1 MIVRGTFRCMDV
13 TSHLLP
19 SRRQFAGD
27 DIIFTL
33 NGRAQKRAAEGAQ
46 VINATIGALYDDAG
60 TLVVLETVMG
70 QWQQLTSGEVA
81 PYAPIGGDPAYLLNL
96 VQRHWPSLTSIGVGV
111 ASPGG
116 SGALALTLKNL
127 LEGGNTVLTAAPY
140 WGPYSTLA
148 AEVGMTL
155 ATVPYPDVNTGIDIG
170 AWEAACRDILD
181 AQGRLLVWLNDPC
194 HNPTG
199 RSFSPADRA
208 ALMEMLRDVSSQ
220 GPVTLILDLAYLDYA
235 RDPQQVRAALDD
247 YAAFGAEGH
256 VLVGACLSLS
266 KAYTLYGARAGALVF
281 PWTTDAALHG
291 ALITSCRGT
300 WSNCARAPMSV
311 LNRISRDAALQAQLE
326 QEHAHWRTLLAVRAA
341 ALDTAL
347 KAQGLPG
354 CAYDGG
360 FFVTLDGGSDPAA
373 TCERLQAHDVFVI
386 PLPEGLRVGICAMR
400 AADAERFAVAY
411 ASSR

>member
-1 MIVRGTFRCMDV
+1 MNATA
-13 TSHLLP
+13 HLLP
-19 SRRQFAGD
+19 GRRDFAGD
-27 DIIFTL
+27 DLIFTL
-33 NGRAQKRAAEGAQ
+33 NGRAQKRAAEGAA

-60 TLVVLETVMG
+60 TFVVLDTVME
-70 QWQQLTSGEVA
+70 QWRQLTSAEIA
-81 PYAPIGGDPAYLLNL
+81 PYAPIGGDQTYLLNL
-96 VQRHWPSLTSIGVGV
+96 VQRHWPALTNVGVGV
-111 ASPGG
+111 ATPGG

-127 LEGGNTVLTAAPY
+127 LDRGDTVLTAAPY

-155 ATVPYPDVNTGIDIG
+155 ATVPYPTVDAGIDIG

-199 RSFSPADRA
+199 RSLSKADRT
-208 ALMEMLRDVSSQ
+208 ALMDVLRDVSSQ

-235 RDPQQVRAALDD
+235 RDPQQVREALDD
-247 YAAFGAEGH
+247 YAAFGAEGS

-281 PWTTDAALHG
+281 PWANDAALQA

-300 WSNCARAPMSV
+300 WSNCARGPMSV
-311 LNRISRDAALQAQLE
+311 LNRIAKDPALQATLE
-326 QEHAHWRTLLAVRAA
+326 REHAHWRTVISQRAA
-341 ALDTAL
+341 ALDAAL
-347 KAQGLPG
+347 RAHGLPG

-360 FFVTLDGGSDPAA
+360 FFVTLDGGADPFA
-373 TCERLQAHDVFVI
+373 TCERMQARDVFVI
-386 PLPEGLRVGICAMR
+386 PMPEGLRVGICAMR
-400 AADAERFAVAY
+400 EADAARFAVAY
-411 ASSR
+411 SGSL

>member
-1 MIVRGTFRCMDV
+1 MDV
-13 TSHLLP
+13 SAHLLP
-19 SRRQFAGD
+19 TRRGFAGD
-27 DIIFTL
+27 DLIFTL
-33 NGRAQKRAAEGAQ
+33 NARAQKRAAEGAA

-60 TLVVLETVMG
+60 KLVVLDTVMG
-70 QWQQLTSGEVA
+70 QWQQLTSAEVA
-81 PYAPIGGDPAYLLNL
+81 PYAPIGGDQTYLLNL
-96 VQRHWPSLTSIGVGV
+96 TQRHWPTLTSIGVGV
-111 ASPGG
+111 ATPGG

-127 LEGGNTVLTAAPY
+127 LDRGHTVLTAAPY
-140 WGPYSTLA
+140 WGPYATLA

-155 ATVPYPDVNTGIDIG
+155 ATVPYPDVETGIDIG

-199 RSFSPADRA
+199 RSFSAADRA

-220 GPVTLILDLAYLDYA
+220 GPVTLILDFAYLDYA
-235 RDPQQVRAALDD
+235 RDPQQVREALDD
-247 YAAFGAEGH
+247 YAAFGAEGR

-300 WSNCARAPMSV
+300 WSNCARGPMSV
-311 LNRISRDAALQAQLE
+311 LNRISKDPALQAKLE
-326 QEHAHWRTLLAVRAA
+326 AEHAQWRTLLAARATALDA
-341 ALDTAL
+341 ALR
-347 KAQGLPG
+347 AQGLPG

-360 FFVTLDGGSDPAA
+360 FFVTLDGGADPFA

-386 PLPEGLRVGICAMR
+386 PLPEGLRVGICAMK
-400 AADAERFAVAY
+400 AADAARFAEAY
-411 ASSR
+411 RASL

>member
-1 MIVRGTFRCMDV
+1 MDV

-60 TLVVLETVMG
+60 KLVVLETVMG

-247 YAAFGAEGH
+247 YAAFGAEGK

-411 ASSR
+411 AASR